1 MSRYI
6 EFFSVGLSD
15 AETIGLPG
23 LFFLC
28 ILGRRWNRGFYGI

>member
-6 EFFSVGLSD
+6 DIFSVGLSQ
-15 AETIGLPG
+15 AETIGLPV

-28 ILGRRWNRGFYGI
+28 ILGRR

>member
-6 EFFSVGLSD
+6 DIFAVGLSH

-28 ILGRRWNRGFYGI
+28 ILGRR